1 MVKILFIVLFFS
13 YICIKRINVFA
24 EPIKK
29 WKYLC
34 LGIFFYTFSLM
45 WSYKMYF

>member
-13 YICIKRINVFA
+13 YIYKNIKNLLV

-29 WKYLC
+29 WKY
-34 LGIFFYTFSLM
+34 
-45 WSYKMYF
+45 